1 MRMLRWICAEVGTHI
16 LGWVCIS
23 TRFLMQLAQPRVK
36 YPNLAFVGGTV
47 IVAIMA
53 LAVFVEGANAGDCPR
68 NPSVEATSLESH
80 HKADQK
86 AEDEA

>member
-1 MRMLRWICAEVGTHI
+1 M
-16 LGWVCIS
+16 
-23 TRFLMQLAQPRVK
+23 K